1 VFLALALSF
10 PAAAAAQY
18 EVKIEPGTR
27 NLLLQFA
34 LSPDDGH
41 PIKLV
46 TRGAAWGLQPQVE
59 DVKCGQVA
67 LHRDSDGDWIAP
79 PGCSRVSWRVTPDSY
94 DDRGIDPS
102 KQRTLAIGRTPWFL
116 LAEATSLLRPLESS
130 EQSSI
135 GTPGSERLLGAT
147 SVGLGRFLVPPASKA
162 PEFYVL
168 GAVATGER
176 AVGEFHVVYVA
187 DVPDRVRRL
196 GLDRLHG
203 EALSYLSSVVPLP
216 TPTSDSSR
224 KLLVIWLGVARGRG
238 TVGGA
243 AGHRSFVA
251 NYLVGPPPDKKRN
264 AAMTL
269 AIVAHEQFH
278 QLVDIAR
285 GRLAPLPVWLS
296 ESLAQYYGLKALLRT
311 GDSKYVRAVR
321 RDFINPSRN
330 VTAGL
335 VELNR
340 RYEAG
345 DRAGYDRFYTQGA
358 TLWNAIDSAIVAATS
373 GRQSLDDYVKDI
385 LLSPIPKNGTLP
397 AVFVERLR
405 SVAGSEIDRIIAKYV
420 GR

>member
-1 VFLALALSF
+1 
-10 PAAAAAQY
+10 
-18 EVKIEPGTR
+18 
-27 NLLLQFA
+27 
-34 LSPDDGH
+34 
-41 PIKLV
+41 
-46 TRGAAWGLQPQVE
+46 
-59 DVKCGQVA
+59 
-67 LHRDSDGDWIAP
+67 
-79 PGCSRVSWRVTPDSY
+79 
-94 DDRGIDPS
+94 
-102 KQRTLAIGRTPWFL
+102 
-116 LAEATSLLRPLESS
+116 
-130 EQSSI
+130 
-135 GTPGSERLLGAT
+135 
-147 SVGLGRFLVPPASKA
+147 
-162 PEFYVL
+162 
-168 GAVATGER
+168 
-176 AVGEFHVVYVA
+176 
-187 DVPDRVRRL
+187 
-196 GLDRLHG
+196 
-203 EALSYLSSVVPLP
+203 
-216 TPTSDSSR
+216 
-224 KLLVIWLGVARGRG
+224 
-238 TVGGA
+238 
-243 AGHRSFVA
+243 
-251 NYLVGPPPDKKRN
+251 
-264 AAMTL
+264 MTL